1 MTAARIA
8 SALVAALVAIATG
21 CGGSE
26 EATQSTTAVPTLED
40 CVERWNEGEGQLGIP
55 AIAGDPGPYAG
66 AAISVRVRPEP
77 RPCLISIENDLG
89 GWYQIAFRSDRP
101 LSAES
106 VQVKRSG
113 TFREPFAE
121 FGPSNALAN
130 ASGRIELS
138 PP

>member
-1 MTAARIA
+1 M
-8 SALVAALVAIATG
+8 
-21 CGGSE
+21 
-26 EATQSTTAVPTLED
+26 D
-40 CVERWNEGEGQLGIP
+40 EGDAQLGIP

-66 AAISVRVRPEP
+66 ATISVHVRPEP
-77 RPCLISIENDLG
+77 CPCLISIENDLG

-121 FGPSNALAN
+121 FGRGARKPIRSDPLAPSR
-130 ASGRIELS
+130 ASAC
-138 PP
+138 